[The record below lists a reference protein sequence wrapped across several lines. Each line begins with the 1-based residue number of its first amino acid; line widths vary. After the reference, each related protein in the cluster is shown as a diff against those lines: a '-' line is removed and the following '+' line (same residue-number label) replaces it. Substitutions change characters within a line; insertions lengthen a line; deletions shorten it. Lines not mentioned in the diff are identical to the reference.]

1 MITLQAPISPTIP
14 AAGAARGDANGAEP
28 EGGTEIPSGPQFAA
42 LMAGML
48 PEASKPGAAATTGTS
63 ATDTDTGQDEHAP
76 PAIDAAAAIESAI
89 AIAIALPAL
98 APANAAAP
106 IPAAPAPSGAA
117 SVRGDAGASGA
128 HHPIGEFP
136 APQRDA
142 APAGADEPASAAPIP
157 AAPAPSGAASVH
169 GDPGASGAHHPI
181 REFPA
186 PQRDAAPAGADEPAS
201 AAPPPDGSAHG
212 FAHAFDLPPQAP
224 DAAQAARQPEPQAP
238 QPAPSAPAAHSPR
251 IDAPL
256 GSPRWRED
264 LAGHI
269 TVLVRNASPEAE
281 IRVTPP
287 ELGPIHARVSVDNGV
302 ASVTLSAPSPE
313 TRDALEA
320 ALTTLR
326 ERLAES
332 GLALG
337 GASVSGE
344 RAPRDAPGDERLA
357 RAADAN
363 AADPLPPA
371 PAVRR
376 LRIEGLVDL
385 YA

>member
-128 HHPIGEFP
+128 HHPIG
-136 APQRDA
+136 
-142 APAGADEPASAAPIP
+142 
-157 AAPAPSGAASVH
+157 
-169 GDPGASGAHHPI
+169 
-181 REFPA
+181 EFPA